1 MKRFL
6 VLLLLLALTCPALA
20 EEDEWLFFDLS
31 GEDVAVINVVQWD
44 FPVDMAAMDPELIR
58 LVNKSMFLDKKYEP
72 DGLVKMKS
80 LKLDKQGNNTNG
92 GVRQVD
98 GTWQLR
104 QECAEALVR
113 LCDAARAE
121 GHELYLKSGY
131 RSYYKQ
137 AVMYENRVKKY
148 GYDDGW
154 VTKPGA
160 SDHQTGL
167 GCDVVPKKWTDRG
180 MNEDMAKEPETQWM
194 AENCARFGFIL
205 RYPEDKEDITRI
217 NYEPWH
223 LRYVGMEVA
232 SYIMDNGLCLEE
244 FYDQLMAAVDAFE
257 GAGKYPVSVYEQ
269 DLKAMANLIFE
280 QLKKQVRAGSQWQA
294 ERSAVAGIY
303 RQ

>member
-1 MKRFL
+1 MKKMIWAF
-6 VLLLLLALTCPALA
+6 LLAFLLGIPALA
-20 EEDEWLFFDLS
+20 EDWEDEWLFVDLS
-31 GEDVAVINVVQWD
+31 GESLVSYNAVKWN
-44 FPVDMAAMDPELIR
+44 FPVDIADMDPELIV

-72 DGLVKMKS
+72 AGLVKMKS
-80 LKLDKQGNNTNG
+80 LKLDKLGNNTNG

-104 QECAEALVR
+104 QECATALVA

-180 MNEDMAKEPETQWM
+180 MNSDMAKEPETQWM

-205 RYPEDKEDITRI
+205 RYPADKEDITEI

-223 LRYVGMEVA
+223 LRYVGVEVA
-232 SYIMDNGLCLEE
+232 TYIMENGLCLEE
-244 FYDQLMAAVDAFE
+244 FYNELMTAVDDFIANGGDESLVEVFRQE
-257 GAGKYPVSVYEQ
+257 SAKDYYSKY
-269 DLKAMANLIFE
+269 
-280 QLKKQVRAGSQWQA
+280 
-294 ERSAVAGIY
+294 
-303 RQ
+303 

>member
-1 MKRFL
+1 MKRL
-6 VLLLLLALTCPALA
+6 IVLLMLLGLTLPAMA
-20 EEDEWLFFDLS
+20 EEDDWLFVDLS
-31 GEDVAVINVVQWD
+31 GDMVVSYNAVQWD
-44 FPVDMAAMDPELIR
+44 FPVDIADMEPELVYM
-58 LVNKSMFLDKKYEP
+58 VNKSMFLDEDFTPKN
-72 DGLVKMKS
+72 LVKMKS

-104 QECAEALVR
+104 KECAEALVE

-205 RYPEDKEDITRI
+205 RYPSDKEDITEI

-223 LRYVGMEVA
+223 LRYVGIPA
-232 SYIMDNGLCLEE
+232 ANYIMDNGLCLEE
-244 FYDQLMAAVDAFE
+244 FYDQLMTAIDSFIAAGGDENLVKDFIQTSAKD
-257 GAGKYPVSVYEQ
+257 KYSRY
-269 DLKAMANLIFE
+269 
-280 QLKKQVRAGSQWQA
+280 
-294 ERSAVAGIY
+294 
-303 RQ
+303 

>member
-1 MKRFL
+1 MKRL
-6 VLLLLLALTCPALA
+6 IALLMLLAMLLPAAA
-20 EEDEWLFFDLS
+20 EEEDDWLFVDLS
-31 GEDVAVINVVQWD
+31 GDMVVSYNAVKWD
-44 FPVDMAAMDPELIR
+44 FPVDIADMEPDLIYM
-58 LVNKSMFLDKKYEP
+58 VNKSMFLDEDFTPKN
-72 DGLVKMKS
+72 LVKMKS
-80 LKLDKQGNNTNG
+80 VKLDKEGNNTNG

-104 QECAEALVR
+104 EECAEALVE

-180 MNEDMAKEPETQWM
+180 MNENMAKEPETQWM

-205 RYPEDKEDITRI
+205 RYPSDKEDITEI

-223 LRYVGMEVA
+223 LRYVGVPVA
-232 SYIMDNGLCLEE
+232 TYIMDNGLCLEE
-244 FYDQLMAAVDAFE
+244 FYDQLMAAIDSFVS
-257 GAGKYPVSVYEQ
+257 AGGDE
-269 DLKAMANLIFE
+269 NLVKDFRQE
-280 QLKKQVRAGSQWQA
+280 
-294 ERSAVAGIY
+294 SAKDHY
-303 RQ
+303 SRY

>member
-1 MKRFL
+1 MKRL
-6 VLLLLLALTCPALA
+6 IALLMLLAMMLPVAA
-20 EEDEWLFFDLS
+20 EEEDDWLFVDLS
-31 GEDVAVINVVQWD
+31 GDMVVSYNAVKWD
-44 FPVDMAAMDPELIR
+44 FPVDIADMEPDLVYM
-58 LVNKSMFLDKKYEP
+58 VNKSMFLDEDFTPKN
-72 DGLVKMKS
+72 LVKMKS
-80 LKLDKQGNNTNG
+80 IKLDKEGNNTNG

-104 QECAEALVR
+104 KECAEALVE

-205 RYPEDKEDITRI
+205 RYPSDKEDITEI

-223 LRYVGMEVA
+223 LRYVGKEVA
-232 SYIMDNGLCLEE
+232 AYIMDNGLCLEE
-244 FYDQLMAAVDAFE
+244 FYDQLMAAIDEFIA
-257 GAGKYPVSVYEQ
+257 AGGQ
-269 DLKAMANLIFE
+269 
-280 QLKKQVRAGSQWQA
+280 
-294 ERSAVAGIY
+294 RSLVEDFIQESAKDHY
-303 RQ
+303 SRY

>member
-6 VLLLLLALTCPALA
+6 ALLLLLALTCPALA

-44 FPVDMAAMDPELIR
+44 FPVDIAAMDPELIR

-121 GHELYLKSGY
+121 GHELYLKSCY

-205 RYPEDKEDITRI
+205 RYPADKEDITEI

-223 LRYVGMEVA
+223 LRYVGVEVA
-232 SYIMDNGLCLEE
+232 TYIMDNGLCLEE
-244 FYDQLMAAVDAFE
+244 FYDQLMAAIDEFI
-257 GAGKYPVSVYEQ
+257 
-269 DLKAMANLIFE
+269 ANGGDV
-280 QLKKQVRAGSQWQA
+280 KQVEAFRQ
-294 ERSAVAGIY
+294 ESAKDY
-303 RQ
+303 YSKY

>member
-1 MKRFL
+1 MMKRL
-6 VLLLLLALTCPALA
+6 IALLMLLAMLLPAAA
-20 EEDEWLFFDLS
+20 EEEDDWLFVDLS
-31 GEDVAVINVVQWD
+31 GDMVVSYNAVKWD
-44 FPVDMAAMDPELIR
+44 FPVDIADMEPDLIYM
-58 LVNKSMFLDKKYEP
+58 VNKSMFLDEDFTPKN
-72 DGLVKMKS
+72 LVEMKS
-80 LKLDKQGNNTNG
+80 IKLDKEGNNTNG

-104 QECAEALVR
+104 EECAEALVE

-137 AVMYENRVKKY
+137 AVMYETRVKKY

-205 RYPEDKEDITRI
+205 RYPEDKEDITEI

-223 LRYVGMEVA
+223 LRYVGVPVA
-232 SYIMDNGLCLEE
+232 TYIMDNGLCLEE
-244 FYDQLMAAVDAFE
+244 FYDQLMTAIDGFIAAGGDESLVEDFI
-257 GAGKYPVSVYEQ
+257 Q
-269 DLKAMANLIFE
+269 T
-280 QLKKQVRAGSQWQA
+280 
-294 ERSAVAGIY
+294 SAKDQY
-303 RQ
+303 SRY

>member
-6 VLLLLLALTCPALA
+6 ALLLLLALTCPAMA

-44 FPVDMAAMDPELIR
+44 FPVDIAAMDPDLIR
-58 LVNKSMFLDKKYEP
+58 LVNKNMFLDKKYEP

-113 LCDAARAE
+113 FCDAARAE

-205 RYPEDKEDITRI
+205 RYPADKEDITRI

-244 FYDQLMAAVDAFE
+244 FYDQLMAAVDAFIANGGDASKVE
-257 GAGKYPVSVYEQ
+257 GFRQESAKDYYSKY
-269 DLKAMANLIFE
+269 
-280 QLKKQVRAGSQWQA
+280 
-294 ERSAVAGIY
+294 
-303 RQ
+303 

>member
-1 MKRFL
+1 MMKRL
-6 VLLLLLALTCPALA
+6 IALLMLLAMLLPAAA
-20 EEDEWLFFDLS
+20 EEEDDWLFVDLS
-31 GEDVAVINVVQWD
+31 GDMVVSYNAVKWD
-44 FPVDMAAMDPELIR
+44 FPVDIADMEPDLIYM
-58 LVNKSMFLDKKYEP
+58 VNKSMFLDEDFTPKN
-72 DGLVKMKS
+72 LVKMKS
-80 LKLDKQGNNTNG
+80 VKLDKEGNNTNG

-104 QECAEALVR
+104 EECAEALVE

-205 RYPEDKEDITRI
+205 RYPSDKEDITEI

-223 LRYVGMEVA
+223 LRYVGVPVA
-232 SYIMDNGLCLEE
+232 TYIMDNGLCLEE
-244 FYDQLMAAVDAFE
+244 FYDQLMTAIDGFIAAGGDESLVEDFI
-257 GAGKYPVSVYEQ
+257 Q
-269 DLKAMANLIFE
+269 T
-280 QLKKQVRAGSQWQA
+280 
-294 ERSAVAGIY
+294 SAKDQY
-303 RQ
+303 SRY

>member
-1 MKRFL
+1 MKRL
-6 VLLLLLALTCPALA
+6 IALLMLLAMLLPAAA
-20 EEDEWLFFDLS
+20 EEEDDWLFVDLS
-31 GEDVAVINVVQWD
+31 GDMVVSYNAVKWD
-44 FPVDMAAMDPELIR
+44 FPVDIADMEPDLIYM
-58 LVNKSMFLDKKYEP
+58 VNKSMFLDEDFTPKN
-72 DGLVKMKS
+72 LVKMKS
-80 LKLDKQGNNTNG
+80 IKQDKEGNNTND

-104 QECAEALVR
+104 KECAEALVA

-205 RYPEDKEDITRI
+205 RYPEDKEDITEI

-223 LRYVGMEVA
+223 LRYVGVPVA
-232 SYIMDNGLCLEE
+232 TYIMDNGLCLEE
-244 FYDQLMAAVDAFE
+244 FYDQLMTAIDGFIAAGGDESLVEDFI
-257 GAGKYPVSVYEQ
+257 Q
-269 DLKAMANLIFE
+269 T
-280 QLKKQVRAGSQWQA
+280 
-294 ERSAVAGIY
+294 SAKDQY
-303 RQ
+303 SRY

>member
-1 MKRFL
+1 MKKMIWAF
-6 VLLLLLALTCPALA
+6 LLAFLLGIPALA
-20 EEDEWLFFDLS
+20 EDWEDEWLFVDLS
-31 GEDVAVINVVQWD
+31 GESLVSYNAVKWN
-44 FPVDMAAMDPELIR
+44 FPVNIADMDPELIV

-72 DGLVKMKS
+72 AGLVKMKS
-80 LKLDKQGNNTNG
+80 LKLDKLGNNTNG

-104 QECAEALVR
+104 QECATALVA

-180 MNEDMAKEPETQWM
+180 MNSDMAKEPETQWM

-205 RYPEDKEDITRI
+205 RYPADKEDITEI

-223 LRYVGMEVA
+223 LRYVGVEVA
-232 SYIMDNGLCLEE
+232 TYIMENGLCLEE
-244 FYDQLMAAVDAFE
+244 FYNELMTAVDDFIANGGDESLVEVFRQVS
-257 GAGKYPVSVYEQ
+257 AKDYYSKY
-269 DLKAMANLIFE
+269 
-280 QLKKQVRAGSQWQA
+280 
-294 ERSAVAGIY
+294 
-303 RQ
+303 

>member
-1 MKRFL
+1 MMKRL
-6 VLLLLLALTCPALA
+6 IALLMLLAMMLPAAA
-20 EEDEWLFFDLS
+20 EEEDDWLFVDLS
-31 GEDVAVINVVQWD
+31 GDMVVSYNAVKWD
-44 FPVDMAAMDPELIR
+44 FPVDIADMEPDLIYM
-58 LVNKSMFLDKKYEP
+58 VNKSMFLDEDFTPKN
-72 DGLVKMKS
+72 LVKMKS
-80 LKLDKQGNNTNG
+80 IKLDKAGNNTNG

-104 QECAEALVR
+104 EECAEALVE

-137 AVMYENRVKKY
+137 AVMYENRIKKY

-205 RYPEDKEDITRI
+205 RYPSDKEDITEI

-223 LRYVGMEVA
+223 LRFVGVPVA
-232 SYIMDNGLCLEE
+232 TYIMDNGLCLEE
-244 FYDQLMAAVDAFE
+244 FYDQLMTAIDGFIAAGGDESLVEDFI
-257 GAGKYPVSVYEQ
+257 Q
-269 DLKAMANLIFE
+269 T
-280 QLKKQVRAGSQWQA
+280 
-294 ERSAVAGIY
+294 SAKDQY
-303 RQ
+303 SRY

>member
-1 MKRFL
+1 MKRL
-6 VLLLLLALTCPALA
+6 IALLMLLAMLLPAAA
-20 EEDEWLFFDLS
+20 EEEDDWLFVDLS
-31 GEDVAVINVVQWD
+31 GDMVVSYNAVKWD
-44 FPVDMAAMDPELIR
+44 FPVDIADMEPDLIYM
-58 LVNKSMFLDKKYEP
+58 VNKSMFLDEDFTPKN
-72 DGLVKMKS
+72 LVKMKS
-80 LKLDKQGNNTNG
+80 IKLDKEGNNIND

-104 QECAEALVR
+104 EECAEALVE

-137 AVMYENRVKKY
+137 AVMYENRLKKY

-154 VTKPGA
+154 GTKPGA

-167 GCDVVPKKWTDRG
+167 GCDVVPKNWTDRG
-180 MNEDMAKEPETQWM
+180 MNEDMAREPETQWM
-194 AENCARFGFIL
+194 AENCAQFGFIL
-205 RYPEDKEDITRI
+205 RYPKDKEAITEI

-244 FYDQLMAAVDAFE
+244 FYDQLMAAVDAFIAKGGDASKVE
-257 GAGKYPVSVYEQ
+257 GFRQESAKDYYSKY
-269 DLKAMANLIFE
+269 
-280 QLKKQVRAGSQWQA
+280 
-294 ERSAVAGIY
+294 
-303 RQ
+303 

>member
-1 MKRFL
+1 MKRFF
-6 VLLLLLALTCPALA
+6 VLLLLFTLACPALA

-31 GEDVAVINVVQWD
+31 GEDVVEINVVQWD
-44 FPVDMAAMDPELIR
+44 FPVDIAAMDPELIR

-80 LKLDKQGNNTNG
+80 LKLDKQGNNLNG

-104 QECAEALVR
+104 EECASALVA

-137 AVMYENRVKKY
+137 AVMYENRIEKY

-180 MNEDMAKEPETQWM
+180 MNEDMAREPETQWM

-205 RYPEDKEDITRI
+205 RYPEDKEDITEI

-223 LRYVGMEVA
+223 LRYVGVEVA
-232 SYIMDNGLCLEE
+232 TYIMDNGLCLEE
-244 FYDQLMAAVDAFE
+244 FYDQLMIAVEDYIANGGDAAKVE
-257 GAGKYPVSVYEQ
+257 GFIQESAKDYYSKY
-269 DLKAMANLIFE
+269 
-280 QLKKQVRAGSQWQA
+280 
-294 ERSAVAGIY
+294 
-303 RQ
+303 